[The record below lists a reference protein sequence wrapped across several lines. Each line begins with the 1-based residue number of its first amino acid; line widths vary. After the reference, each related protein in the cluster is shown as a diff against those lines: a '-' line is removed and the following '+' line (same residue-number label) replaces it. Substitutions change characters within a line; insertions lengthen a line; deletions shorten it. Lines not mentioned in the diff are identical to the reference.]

1 MQILNVSADDYA
13 GNRNYLNQMHRLRAA
28 VFGTRL
34 EWDVTITEQGE
45 RDQYDDLRPTC
56 ILAIS
61 ADQKVVGCARLLP
74 ASGPTMLEQ
83 TFPQLL
89 ERGSLDAHAAVV
101 ESSRFCVDT
110 SLAAGRGGSLHQV
123 TLTMF
128 AGIIEWIPLGN
139 RAQRFRP
146 LQERRVTQLR
156 SHPRLVRKL
165 QDALGDQLC
174 VALDD
179 ATVVEIML
187 NPDGKLFIERLGHG
201 VAPAGAMSA
210 ATAEIVIGSVAH
222 ALQSEA
228 DDERPIISGELPIGG
243 HRFEGLLPPVVS
255 APAFTIRRRASR
267 LIPLDDYVTSKV
279 MTEAQASV
287 LRSAIASRMNIMI
300 SGGTGSG
307 KTTLANAV
315 IAEIVATAPDDRMV
329 ILEDTAEI
337 QCSAENAVSLHTT
350 DTVDMA
356 RLLKS
361 TMRLRPDRMIVGE
374 VRDGAALTLLK
385 AWNTGHPGGVT
396 TIHSNTAMSALR
408 RLEQLTAEASQQPM
422 QEVIG
427 EAVDLVVSIERTG
440 KGRRVRDVILVEG
453 FSNARYRTEHYAE
466 IDEDSHAA

>member
-1 MQILNVSADDYA
+1 M
-13 GNRNYLNQMHRLRAA
+13 
-28 VFGTRL
+28 
-34 EWDVTITEQGE
+34 
-45 RDQYDDLRPTC
+45 
-56 ILAIS
+56 
-61 ADQKVVGCARLLP
+61 
-74 ASGPTMLEQ
+74 
-83 TFPQLL
+83 
-89 ERGSLDAHAAVV
+89 
-101 ESSRFCVDT
+101 
-110 SLAAGRGGSLHQV
+110 
-123 TLTMF
+123 
-128 AGIIEWIPLGN
+128 
-139 RAQRFRP
+139 
-146 LQERRVTQLR
+146 TQLR

-174 VALDD
+174 TALDD

-187 NPDGKLFIERLGHG
+187 NPDGRLFIERLGHG
-201 VAPAGAMSA
+201 VAPAGAMSTA
-210 ATAEIVIGSVAH
+210 AAEVVIGSVAH

-255 APAFTIRRRASR
+255 GPAFTIRRHASR
-267 LIPLDDYVTSKV
+267 LIPLTEYVKSKM
-279 MTEAQASV
+279 MTEAQASAI
-287 LRSAIASRMNIMI
+287 RSAIDARMNIVI

-307 KTTLANAV
+307 KTTLANAI
-315 IAEIVATAPDDRMV
+315 IAEIVTAAPDDRMV

-337 QCSAENAVSLHTT
+337 QCAAENAVCLHTS
-350 DTVDMA
+350 DTIDMA

-361 TMRLRPDRMIVGE
+361 TMRLRPDRIIVGE

-440 KGRRVRDVILVEG
+440 KGRRVREVIHIEG
-453 FSNARYRTEHYAE
+453 YRNDRYHTEHYAQ
-466 IDEDSHAA
+466 IDEDSHVA

>member
-1 MQILNVSADDYA
+1 M
-13 GNRNYLNQMHRLRAA
+13 
-28 VFGTRL
+28 
-34 EWDVTITEQGE
+34 
-45 RDQYDDLRPTC
+45 
-56 ILAIS
+56 
-61 ADQKVVGCARLLP
+61 
-74 ASGPTMLEQ
+74 
-83 TFPQLL
+83 
-89 ERGSLDAHAAVV
+89 
-101 ESSRFCVDT
+101 
-110 SLAAGRGGSLHQV
+110 
-123 TLTMF
+123 
-128 AGIIEWIPLGN
+128 
-139 RAQRFRP
+139 
-146 LQERRVTQLR
+146 TQLR

-179 ATVVEIML
+179 ASVVEIML
-187 NPDGKLFIERLGHG
+187 NPDGRLFIERLDHG
-201 VAPAGAMSA
+201 VAPAGAMSSA
-210 ATAEIVIGSVAH
+210 AAEVVIGSVAH

-255 APAFTIRRRASR
+255 SPAFTIRRRASR
-267 LIPLDDYVTSKV
+267 LIPLNDYVTSKV
-279 MTEAQASV
+279 MTEAQASAI
-287 LRSAIASRMNIMI
+287 RSAIDARMNIVI

-307 KTTLANAV
+307 KTTLANAI
-315 IAEIVATAPDDRMV
+315 IAEIVSAAPDDRMV

-337 QCSAENAVSLHTT
+337 QCAAENAVSLHTS

-361 TMRLRPDRMIVGE
+361 TMRLRPDRIIVGE

-440 KGRRVRDVILVEG
+440 KGRRVREVIHIEG
-453 FSNARYRTEHYAE
+453 YRNNHYQTEHYAQ
-466 IDEDSHAA
+466 IDEDSHVA